1 MVYEISD
8 IDIHRSIWTRRLYKH
23 TPLDKI
29 LKRHAYSSTIYS
41 WYYSSTR
48 VKGRRSVVF
57 IFDFEQSNR
66 SIQHINLLFTRS
78 SHPDVF
84 FKTGVLRNF
93 AKLTEKHLC
102 QSLYF
107 NKVAGPRPATFLR
120 QRFWR
125 RCFPVNLAI
134 FLRTPF
140 VTQRL

>member
-1 MVYEISD
+1 MHIALRFTAGITPAPGLKDVV
-8 IDIHRSIWTRRLYKH
+8 RLSLFL
-23 TPLDKI
+23 T
-29 LKRHAYSSTIYS
+29 SS
-41 WYYSSTR
+41 
-48 VKGRRSVVF
+48 K
-57 IFDFEQSNR
+57 SNR

-140 VTQRL
+140 LKNTSGGCFSLSFKTLNQIGRLNIKQLEPL